1 MKRSEAIK
9 LIYDTMQDNHFGQY
23 GEFNK
28 MSEQILEILE
38 EYEIVDKSKF
48 GATCSRCDTKGW
60 DSENE

>member
-1 MKRSEAIK
+1 
-9 LIYDTMQDNHFGQY
+9 MQDNHFGQY